1 MSVLSLLPI
10 LLLFIAFQKLLVE
23 GIATVRT
30 EGLTMRIAVSNDH
43 AGFPLKS
50 TVLDIVRRSV
60 TRSWTSAPSSDAPV
74 DFPIMTQR
82 VTDLVRNGDADR
94 GLLVCGTG
102 VGASIAANKFPGIR
116 AAVIHDTYV
125 ARQGVEHD
133 DVNVGCLGCLDRRT
147 PHRGGRHHGVPQRPV
162 QTDPEDVRRRVAQL
176 ADMECPTP
184 MLGQRDSV
192 TVKRARH
199 QNTDRPPTA
208 LRGRWATPPPH

>member
-1 MSVLSLLPI
+1 
-10 LLLFIAFQKLLVE
+10 
-23 GIATVRT
+23 
-30 EGLTMRIAVSNDH
+30 MRIAVSNDH

-50 TVLDIVRRSV
+50 TVLDIVRRLGHEV
-60 TRSWTSAPSSDAPV
+60 VDVGTEDDAPV

-133 DVNVGCLGCLDRRT
+133 DVNVGCLGCWIVGPRIAEDVITAFLNARFDDT
-147 PHRGGRHHGVPQRPV
+147 
-162 QTDPEDVRRRVAQL
+162 EDVRRRVAQL
-176 ADMECPTP
+176 AEIEANTQPGTQSRVEQEGTTP
-184 MLGQRDSV
+184 E
-192 TVKRARH
+192 H
-199 QNTDRPPTA
+199 
-208 LRGRWATPPPH
+208 

>member
-1 MSVLSLLPI
+1 
-10 LLLFIAFQKLLVE
+10 
-23 GIATVRT
+23 
-30 EGLTMRIAVSNDH
+30 MRIAVSNDH

-50 TVLDIVRRSV
+50 TVVDIVRRLGHEV
-60 TRSWTSAPSSDAPV
+60 VDVGTEDDAPV

-133 DVNVGCLGCLDRRT
+133 DVNVGCLGCWIVGPRIAEDVITAFLNARFDDT
-147 PHRGGRHHGVPQRPV
+147 
-162 QTDPEDVRRRVAQL
+162 EDVRRRVAQL
-176 ADMECPTP
+176 AQIEANAQLGAQSGVEQDDTTP
-184 MLGQRDSV
+184 E
-192 TVKRARH
+192 H
-199 QNTDRPPTA
+199 
-208 LRGRWATPPPH
+208 